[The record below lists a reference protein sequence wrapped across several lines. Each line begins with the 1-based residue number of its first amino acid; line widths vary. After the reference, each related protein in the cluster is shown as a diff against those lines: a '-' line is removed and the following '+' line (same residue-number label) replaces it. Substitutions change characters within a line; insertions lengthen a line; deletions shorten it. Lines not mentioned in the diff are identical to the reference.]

1 MALSNVVMYFI
12 ILATAATL
20 HRAGLRHIETT
31 HQAAEALR
39 PLAGNAAYVLFAL
52 GLVGTGALAIPVL
65 AGSASYALAELLG
78 WRAGLDLG
86 PWQGRRFYLVL
97 AGAIVAGMLIDALGA
112 SAIRMM
118 FLSAVVNG
126 LLAPPL
132 LVLIMLVANNP
143 AIMGRH
149 VNGVWLN
156 ALGWTATAAMAAAAV
171 AFVVTAR

>member
-1 MALSNVVMYFI
+1 
-12 ILATAATL
+12 
-20 HRAGLRHIETT
+20 
-31 HQAAEALR
+31 
-39 PLAGNAAYVLFAL
+39 
-52 GLVGTGALAIPVL
+52 
-65 AGSASYALAELLG
+65 
-78 WRAGLDLG
+78 
-86 PWQGRRFYLVL
+86 
-97 AGAIVAGMLIDALGA
+97 VAGMLIDTLGA

-132 LVLIMLVANNP
+132 LVLVMLVANNP